1 MELGKTEI
9 ETRKFSIKT
18 EKDFNLNF
26 EKNLYVQISIE
37 KKITKF

>member
-26 EKNLYVQISIE
+26 EKNYMFEFQL
-37 KKITKF
+37 KRK